1 MMATPKPKF
10 SIIIPALNEEKFLP
24 LLLSS
29 LAIQTDRNFEAVIV
43 DGSSKDKT
51 VAIANTFKRKV
62 PGLKVIVSKTASLPL
77 QRNLGAQKS
86 SGEWLAFVDADSIL
100 MPNFIERIQV
110 FINRVKPSVFT
121 TWCSPDSDKTSD
133 AVTALLANLMLET
146 GILIK
151 RPLSPGPLT
160 VVLRDAYDSV
170 GGYDE
175 AHNFHE
181 DMDFSLR
188 LFKQDIKITV
198 CAESLYVW
206 SMRRLRQQGTLKVI
220 QQYLKSAV
228 PVLFFNTTFKNMP
241 GYIMGGQ
248 MYGKKTPPK
257 KSTLRKYEQKLNK
270 LMKELFA

>member
-1 MMATPKPKF
+1 MNTRKAKF
-10 SIIIPALNEEKFLP
+10 SVIIPTLNEEKFLP

-29 LAIQTDRNFEAVIV
+29 LAAQTERNFEVIVV

-62 PGLKVIVSKTASLPL
+62 PGLKVVVSKTASLPL

-86 SGEWLAFVDADSIL
+86 NGEWLAFIDADSIL
-100 MPNFIERIQV
+100 MPNFFERLNL
-110 FINRVKPSVFT
+110 FIARTNPAVFT
-121 TWCSPDSDKTSD
+121 TWFSPDSDATGD
-133 AVTALLANLMLET
+133 AVTTLFGNLMLEAS
-146 GILIK
+146 ILLK

-160 VVLRDAYDSV
+160 IVLRGAYDSV

-175 AHNFHE
+175 EHAFHE
-181 DMDFSLR
+181 DMDFGLR
-188 LFKQDIKITV
+188 LFKQGIRLSILT
-198 CAESLYVW
+198 ETLFIMSF
-206 SMRRLRQQGTLKVI
+206 RRMRQQGTMKVM
-220 QQYLKSAV
+220 QQYIKSAL
-228 PVLFFNTTFKNMP
+228 PVLFFKTTFKNMP

-248 MYGKKTPPK
+248 MYGKKKVPK